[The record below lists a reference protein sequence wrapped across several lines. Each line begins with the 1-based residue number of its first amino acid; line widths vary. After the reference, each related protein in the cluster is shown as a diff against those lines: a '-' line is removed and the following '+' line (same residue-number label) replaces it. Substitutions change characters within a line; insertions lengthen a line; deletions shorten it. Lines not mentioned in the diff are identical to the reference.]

1 MVVEA
6 TRGNVRAGE
15 VAKRQCCAV
24 GAASDGARECLDPNA
39 LERLVGVV
47 DKSRVGGDLLG
58 HIAVLIANLD
68 EDARLA
74 PALVDEVGD
83 LKQHGLLHLK
93 GLQVVIAYDVVG
105 ESLAAVAVDIAEVE
119 KALVTIGV
127 LGTGVLG
134 KHAVEILKHAQ
145 RVYHDVLSAARMD
158 FVALDANSG
167 ACCIE
172 AFVFHAAEHISVDGI
187 AVGCA
192 KALYIEQTAAVA
204 DLLVGCKAHSDTGMA
219 QGSVVHGMCQVAH
232 DFSHAG
238 LVVGAKQRRAVGA
251 HDVLANKL

>member
-1 MVVEA
+1 MV
-6 TRGNVRAGE
+6 
-15 VAKRQCCAV
+15 
-24 GAASDGARECLDPNA
+24 
-39 LERLVGVV
+39 
-47 DKSRVGGDLLG
+47 
-58 HIAVLIANLD
+58 
-68 EDARLA
+68 
-74 PALVDEVGD
+74 
-83 LKQHGLLHLK
+83 
-93 GLQVVIAYDVVG
+93 AYDVVG
-105 ESLAAVAVDIAEVE
+105 ESLAAVTADIAEME

-134 KHAVEILKHAQ
+134 KHTVEILEHAQ

-158 FVALDANSG
+158 FVALDAHGG
-167 ACCIE
+167 ACRVE
-172 AFVFHAAEHISVDGI
+172 ALVFHAAEHISVDGI

-192 KALYIEQTAAVA
+192 KALHIEQAAAVA

-219 QGSVVHGMCQVAH
+219 QRGVVHGACQVAH